1 MKKFFVSVLEFL
13 GIWVGISSVFLW
25 ISISSFLVLRGVY
38 GWVSDKELVR
48 NVPTYTYVVTE
59 SGEKEFLS
67 ESLGYWEPYEGNAK
81 WVWIAT
87 PQGPQK
93 ILVEA
98 KLFVSPYRL

>member
-1 MKKFFVSVLEFL
+1 MLLWIF
-13 GIWVGISSVFLW
+13 ISSTL
-25 ISISSFLVLRGVY
+25 LLQGVY

-48 NVPTYTYVVTE
+48 DVTTYTYVVTE

-67 ESLGYWEPYEGNAK
+67 ESLGYWKPYEGNAK
-81 WVWIAT
+81 WVWIST

-98 KLFVSPYRL
+98 ELFVSPYRL